1 MGKTLFWSFNGKR
14 GQKMWKT
21 IDETFLNFY
30 RKLQQDKGLISTK
43 WFVLGNILHRDFK
56 TKTGPKWVFY
66 NQLNYCIFKIFCMK
80 LQQDK
85 GWKMGKANLYKPVA
99 LKFFP
104 KTNKIM
110 PKLEV
115 IWQWKNG
122 VFLFFW
128 MKLHHRKII

>member
-1 MGKTLFWSFNGKR
+1 
-14 GQKMWKT
+14 MWKT

-104 KTNKIM
+104 QNPQNYAKTGSYMAMKEWHVSI
-110 PKLEV
+110 
-115 IWQWKNG
+115 
-122 VFLFFW
+122 FLDEATSP
-128 MKLHHRKII
+128 